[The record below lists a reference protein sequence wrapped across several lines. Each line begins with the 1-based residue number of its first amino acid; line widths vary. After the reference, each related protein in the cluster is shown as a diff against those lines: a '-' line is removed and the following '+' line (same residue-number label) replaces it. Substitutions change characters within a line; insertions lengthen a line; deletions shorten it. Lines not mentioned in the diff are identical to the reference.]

1 MKPILIDNIDFDPN
15 IASIANKLHISEDA
29 DEYIELK
36 DLLDEVKKVAH
47 PKAVYKPVFI
57 EETGE
62 EYVILDGQKML
73 SKVMPQNL
81 KDVNRVFAYVA
92 TCGKEIKEYAK
103 TVTDYLHSWWMNSIM
118 EFILRDAIT
127 TLRARV
133 KRDFELGKLASMS
146 PGSLPDWP
154 ISEQK
159 KLFSVIGDVEDIIG
173 VTLTDSMLMVPA
185 KTVSGFYFETDTDY
199 VNCQLCTK
207 VNCPNRRQ
215 PFDEEKYKS
224 VFSS

>member
-1 MKPILIDNIDFDPN
+1 MKPILIDNIGFDPDIDL
-15 IASIANKLHISEDA
+15 IAKKLRINQDA

-36 DLLDEVKKVAH
+36 DLLDEVKNVAR
-47 PKAVYKPVFI
+47 PKAVYKPVFVN
-57 EETGE
+57 ETGE
-62 EYVILDGQKML
+62 DYVTLDGQKMQ

-92 TCGKEIKEYAK
+92 TCGTELEEYAK

-118 EFILRDAIT
+118 EFVLGDAIS

-133 KRDFELGKLASMS
+133 KRAFVLGKIAAMS

-159 KLFSVIGDVEDIIG
+159 KLFSVIGDVEELIG

-185 KTVSGFYFETDTDY
+185 KTVSGFYFETDTNY

-207 VNCPNRRQ
+207 ANCPSRRQ
-215 PFDEEKYKS
+215 PFDEKKYKS
-224 VFSS
+224 VFGC